1 MAEKKVTIA
10 YETDYDG
17 KAAHTAQSDLHKTA
31 DEAKKTGK
39 AGSEAGKQG
48 QKGFENM
55 ALGIGKAVAAFAA
68 IKGAIDFFASSVTA
82 ANENARAVNTLAA
95 AYQAVGYTASGAMQQ
110 AQQFATKMQQLTG
123 IADEAFLNA
132 QRLLANYG
140 VVGSKAQEAIQ
151 AAYALSI
158 GRNIDFASAM
168 DLVSKAAAGQ
178 TQTLARYGIQ
188 IDKNTES
195 GAKFDAVLA
204 QINERFGATAQA
216 AMGDS
221 STKLNALKES
231 WGDFKEQVGAGL
243 NEGLVPVVDFLT
255 KSVGWLNQAFKSLSA
270 GWAVSFDWLFT
281 ALQGVKAGFL
291 SLGEYALK
299 SLEPIVKVMSYIP
312 VVGSK
317 IQGVFDEANT
327 SLAQMAESAR
337 EQTANMAEMS
347 TPISAIWKTEKAITE
362 EEKEQLKINEALV
375 NGNRNLADAAKER
388 AEAEKKSRE
397 EQLKALDNLGLSTSK
412 DLKGWDRDK
421 QSSEQSPTDL
431 EVFAGGQN
439 ALGDAADSVNQ
450 YDAEATRLEELRA
463 LKQEYIENEI
473 TDEQLKQEALA
484 NLEQQYNQQKLANDK
499 NQAKAR
505 QQVYASM
512 WSSLSSLSTSE
523 NKKVAAAGKIAGV
536 AQATMSTFTGAAKA
550 LELPYPANLVAMAA
564 VLAQGFA
571 LVEQIQSVKL
581 AEGGL
586 VKAVTGGVPAVI
598 GEGGSDEAVLP
609 LDNSRALSRIG
620 GAIAEQSGA
629 VGGVV
634 VNINVSA
641 SGGVEAILDQLTD
654 AARNGTVQALEFAN
668 LNYKV
673 GQSQQGYSV

>member
-1 MAEKKVTIA
+1 MADKKVTVA
-10 YETDYDG
+10 YETEYDG
-17 KAAHTAQSDLHKTA
+17 KAAHTAQADLKKTA
-31 DEAKKTGK
+31 DEAKKAGDASAK
-39 AGSEAGKQG
+39 AGEQGKG
-48 QKGFENM
+48 GFENM

-95 AYQAVGYTASGAMQQ
+95 AYQAVGYTASGAMKQ
-110 AQQFATKMQQLTG
+110 AQEFATKMQSLTG

-140 VVGSKAQEAIQ
+140 VVGVKAQEAIQ

-158 GRNIDFASAM
+158 GRNMDFATAM
-168 DLVSKAAAGQ
+168 DVVAKAAAGQ

-221 STKLNALKES
+221 TTKLNALKQS

-243 NEGLVPVVDFLT
+243 NEGLVPAVDFLT
-255 KSVGWLNQAFKSLSA
+255 KAVGWLNQAFKSLSA
-270 GWAVSFDWLFT
+270 GWAVTFDWLFT

-291 SLGEYALK
+291 TLGEYALK
-299 SLEPIVKVMSYIP
+299 ALEPIVKVMSYIP
-312 VVGSK
+312 VVGDK
-317 IQGVFDEANT
+317 IKGVFDEANT

-347 TPISAIWKTEKAITE
+347 TPLSAILETEKAITE
-362 EEKEQLKINEALV
+362 EQQKRLDLQAEEINNRLENEQAAQEQLTEIVRAGEEERAQIKEDIKNNEIQKDTDIFGLKATLNKQEVKDKKQTFNDITAMLKQGSKEQMAVQKAQGIAQAAISSYQAANSAYSALAGIPIV
-375 NGNRNLADAAKER
+375 GPALGAAAAAAALAY
-388 AEAEKKSRE
+388 
-397 EQLKALDNLGLSTSK
+397 GLS
-412 DLKGWDRDK
+412 
-421 QSSEQSPTDL
+421 
-431 EVFAGGQN
+431 N
-439 ALGDAADSVNQ
+439 
-450 YDAEATRLEELRA
+450 
-463 LKQEYIENEI
+463 
-473 TDEQLKQEALA
+473 
-484 NLEQQYNQQKLANDK
+484 
-499 NQAKAR
+499 
-505 QQVYASM
+505 
-512 WSSLSSLSTSE
+512 
-523 NKKVAAAGKIAGV
+523 V
-536 AQATMSTFTGAAKA
+536 AQISG
-550 LELPYPANLVAMAA
+550 
-564 VLAQGFA
+564 
-571 LVEQIQSVKL
+571 IKL

-620 GAIAEQSGA
+620 GAIAENGGAAGEVVINQTINITSG
-629 VGGVV
+629 
-634 VNINVSA
+634 
-641 SGGVEAILDQLTD
+641 SGIIPDITEAI
-654 AARNGTVQALEFAN
+654 RNGTVDALEFAN

-673 GQSQQGYSV
+673 GAQQQGYSV